1 MRHGLSDL
9 KIRNLPKPARG
20 QFEIWDTRLPG
31 FGVRVSH
38 GGTKSFVLVYRFQG
52 RSRRMTLG
60 RCGIL
65 GLADARQL
73 ALQALRAVLL
83 GQDPGAEKLKARR
96 IPPIQQFD
104 RFVDHFL
111 ASYAR
116 LKNKTAGE
124 SERLLRREFVTC
136 WRNRPIAGISKH
148 DVLQVLDRLVAQG
161 NHTTANRAFG
171 ALRRLFNW
179 AIERGLIEQSPCAGL
194 RMPTKEIPRD
204 RVLRDAE
211 LNAVWH
217 SLEAIGYAYGPFAQL
232 LLLTGQRK
240 GEVAGLRWQEIDF
253 AQRLWTLPAPR
264 NKSGRAHVLPLTDKV
279 IEILT
284 GLPRLHPELVF
295 PARTRRGQSMI
306 FRGGKKNSTSRSAV
320 TGWRLHDLRRTAA
333 TGMARAGVAPHVVER
348 VLNHS
353 KGIVS
358 GVAAVYNRFGYL
370 PEMRAALE
378 AWERHVLDVINFGR
392 NRPSATNPIE
402 PMSFR

>member
-9 KIRNLPKPARG
+9 TIRNLTKPARG

-65 GLADARQL
+65 SLADARQL
-73 ALQALRAVLL
+73 ALQALRAVAL

-116 LKNKTAGE
+116 TKNKTAGE
-124 SERLLRREFVTC
+124 SERLLRREFVSC

-161 NHTTANRAFG
+161 NRTTANRAFG

-179 AIERGLIEQSPCAGL
+179 GIERGLLSNHLVPGCACPPKKSPATACSA
-194 RMPTKEIPRD
+194 M
-204 RVLRDAE
+204 
-211 LNAVWH
+211 
-217 SLEAIGYAYGPFAQL
+217 
-232 LLLTGQRK
+232 
-240 GEVAGLRWQEIDF
+240 
-253 AQRLWTLPAPR
+253 
-264 NKSGRAHVLPLTDKV
+264 
-279 IEILT
+279 
-284 GLPRLHPELVF
+284 
-295 PARTRRGQSMI
+295 
-306 FRGGKKNSTSRSAV
+306 RS
-320 TGWRLHDLRRTAA
+320 
-333 TGMARAGVAPHVVER
+333 
-348 VLNHS
+348 
-353 KGIVS
+353 
-358 GVAAVYNRFGYL
+358 
-370 PEMRAALE
+370 
-378 AWERHVLDVINFGR
+378 
-392 NRPSATNPIE
+392 
-402 PMSFR
+402 